1 MFKKSIRAIAA
12 AAVFCVTAIFSG
24 VTVSAYSNGLTD
36 SVDQLDWGMTIEEVE
51 AIMGTPDKM
60 EDEFVSGSGQVQTL
74 LTYNDVKFRGYDSY
88 VILCITDENNLEG
101 INFHFPTDNSRALY
115 AEFFEKLKQ
124 MCTEYESDGAD
135 DIISLFHFDNG
146 SSTIFLF
153 DLVYEVQYS
162 CFPLFEEGCRVN
174 PQKGGAAAEFHEP
187 SPETGNAGAA
197 VYAAIA
203 ALAGT
208 AVLLTRK
215 K

>member
-1 MFKKSIRAIAA
+1 MVI
-12 AAVFCVTAIFSG
+12 FCVTAIFSG
-24 VTVSAYSNGLTD
+24 VTVFANFNGLTD

-51 AIMGTPDKM
+51 AIMGTPDEKE
-60 EDEFVSGSGQVQTL
+60 EDVASGGGQMQTL
-74 LTYNDVKFRGYDSY
+74 LTYNDVNFRGYNSY

-174 PQKGGAAAEFHEP
+174 PQKGGGTAEFHEP
-187 SPETGNAGAA
+187 SPKTGNAGAA
-197 VYAAIA
+197 VYACIA

-208 AVLLTRK
+208 TAVLTRK
-215 K
+215 KRAA

>member
-1 MFKKSIRAIAA
+1 MFRKSIRAIAA
-12 AAVFCVTAIFSG
+12 AAVFCVKAMFSG
-24 VTVSAYSNGLTD
+24 ITVSANSNGLT
-36 SVDQLDWGMTIEEVE
+36 SSIDQLDWGMTIEEVE
-51 AIMGTPDKM
+51 AIMGTPDEK

-74 LTYNDVKFRGYDSY
+74 LTYNDVDFRGYDSY

-101 INFHFPTDNSRALY
+101 INFHIPTDDSRALY

-174 PQKGGAAAEFHEP
+174 PQKGGAAAEFHES